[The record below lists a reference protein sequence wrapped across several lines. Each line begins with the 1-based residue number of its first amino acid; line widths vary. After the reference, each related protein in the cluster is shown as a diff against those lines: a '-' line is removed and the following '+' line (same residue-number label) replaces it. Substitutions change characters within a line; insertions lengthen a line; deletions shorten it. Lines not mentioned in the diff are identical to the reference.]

1 MTHHYKNLF
10 ILLTAAMVI
19 NSCQTPGEKESAQPA
34 NHTPG
39 SFGYDLEF
47 LQTKDSVIILQDKEK
62 KAQIIVSPKYQG
74 KVFTSTAEGA
84 GGRSFGWVNYKA
96 FEGTPDAH
104 MNAYGGEN
112 RLWLG
117 PEGSRYAIFF
127 KPGVKME
134 FTDWHTPAFLDTES
148 WNLDKVTPQSASMSK
163 TASLQNYAGTVFNL
177 RLNRSVT
184 LIENAGIANALGI
197 SFTDQVKA
205 VGFETDNTITNTGN
219 TAWTKETGTLCI
231 WILDMFTPSAK
242 TVVVIPY
249 DQSATGKVAGT
260 DYFGEIPAGRI
271 QYDSGALFFK
281 ADGRQRGK
289 LGLTPGR
296 AKPLAGSYD
305 ADNNVLTITIFDVDS
320 KATYLNQEWNT
331 AKNPWIGDAVNAYND
346 GPLETGT
353 QMGPF
358 YELESVSPAAFL
370 QPAASL
376 THKHSV
382 FHFTGDKEEI
392 NKIAVHLLGVSLQR
406 IESAFQ

>member
-1 MTHHYKNLF
+1 MH
-10 ILLTAAMVI
+10 
-19 NSCQTPGEKESAQPA
+19 SCQTAGEKKSVKTV
-34 NHTPG
+34 NHQPG

-47 LQTKDSVIILQDKEK
+47 LKTKDSIIVLQAKEG
-62 KAQIIVSPKYQG
+62 KAQVIVSPKYQG
-74 KVFTSTAEGA
+74 KIFTSTAEGA
-84 GGRSFGWVNYKA
+84 AGRSFGWVNYKA

-104 MNAYGGEN
+104 MNAYGGED

-134 FTDWHTPAFLDTES
+134 FADWRTPAFLDTES
-148 WNLDKVTPQSASMSK
+148 WKLDKVTQQSASMSK

-184 LIENAGIANALGI
+184 LIENEKIGTALGI
-197 SFTDQVKA
+197 SLNHTIKS
-205 VGFETDNTITNTGN
+205 VGFETDNSITNTGN
-219 TAWTKETGTLCI
+219 TAWTKETGTLCL
-231 WILDMFTPSAK
+231 WNLDMFTPSEK

-249 DQSATGKVAGT
+249 KESASGKVAAT
-260 DYFGEIPAGRI
+260 DYFGEIPADRI
-271 QYDSGALFFK
+271 KYDSGVLFFK

-289 LGLTPGR
+289 LGLSPGR

-305 ADNNVLTITIFDVDS
+305 AENNVLTITMFDVDN

-331 AKNPWIGDAVNAYND
+331 AKNPWMGDAVNAYND
-346 GPLETGT
+346 GPLESGT

-358 YELESVSPAAFL
+358 YEIESVSPAAFL
-370 QPAASL
+370 QPAANL

-382 FHFTGDKEEI
+382 FHFTGDKEEL
-392 NKIAVHLLGVSLQR
+392 NKIAVHILGVSLKK
-406 IESAFQ
+406 IESVFQ